1 MRKGAISN
9 WFRGDILIWAG
20 EFYLKCDIVRVMIP
34 FQLSCL
40 KCPSK
45 ASLGV
50 WKPRHLRGVA
60 FMASVIA

>member
-1 MRKGAISN
+1 MREGAISN
-9 WFRGDILIWAG
+9 WHGCDITKWRG